1 MPVLLPP
8 LYLAFLA
15 IQLYALR
22 IHFPHPPSGLVYPTS
37 IQVLKFFSV
46 VAGSLSWTLIVSL
59 PTSTAIGTTFVV
71 AFFPSSSLL
80 LTWTALTTLS
90 HTFSV
95 IFGRVTPKYVVSTA
109 PFAHVRHPTYISYAS
124 ELLGVVFCILASY
137 LPTYFSKVIDIE
149 GTGLSMHVRCVG
161 LVTMVAGFMWLYR
174 R

>member
-15 IQLYALR
+15 TQLYALR
-22 IHFPHPPSGLVYPTS
+22 IHFPHPPSGLVYPNFYPSTQILLGRS
-37 IQVLKFFSV
+37 WIP
-46 VAGSLSWTLIVSL
+46 SWTLIVSL
-59 PTSTAIGTTFVV
+59 PTSTAIGTTVV
-71 AFFPSSSLL
+71 IAFFPSSSLL

-90 HTFSV
+90 RTFSV

-124 ELLGVVFCILASY
+124 ELLGAVFFILASY
-137 LPTYFSKVIDIE
+137 LPIYFSKGIDIE
-149 GTGLSMHVRCVG
+149 GTGLSMPVRCVD